1 MTATR
6 PSRADTCSNG
16 QVAGRYLLDEYA
28 VVWAHGE
35 IDVATAPALMHEL
48 AGAVRGQRRRDI
60 VDLTQV
66 TFMDASGLSALE
78 IARRRAEAGNGEVR
92 LVGACGIVR
101 KVLRITGLEQIFP
114 VHATVEESIGR
125 RPAVHHHRTVV
136 QLPARSASRG

>member
-1 MTATR
+1 MTSTR
-6 PSRADTCSNG
+6 PSRADTFSDAL
-16 QVAGRYLLDEYA
+16 VAGHYSLDEYT

-48 AGAVRGQRRRDI
+48 AVALRAQQCRVI

-66 TFMDASGLSALE
+66 TFMDASGLDALA
-78 IARRRAEAGNGEVR
+78 IARRRADVRDGEVR

-114 VHATVEESIGR
+114 VHATLEESIGR
-125 RPAVHHHRTVV
+125 RPAVQLDRSVV
-136 QLPARSASRG
+136 QLPARSSSRG